1 MAEVFKS
8 FKKTIPF
15 NESKKGRVPKRKKA
29 VNTRQ
34 INLYQVLVSVIQEE
48 VCYLVSSWTW
58 LLFYLQQHF

>member
-8 FKKTIPF
+8 FKKMIPF
-15 NESKKGRVPKRKKA
+15 NEPKEGRVPKRKEA

-34 INLYQVLVSVIQEE
+34 INLYQVLVSVIHEE

-58 LLFYLQQHF
+58 LLFYL